1 MPFYLLFTLAA
12 IWLAPATAGAGDV
25 LHAVSPN
32 LIQRILS
39 GEGGEAEVAETEAD
53 TTVEGLIDGKAYSV
67 LFYEC
72 DGGAFDAP
80 ATPMSACLGYEY
92 RAYFTDFLTLLQLLS
107 FTDIDLRE
115 VQIGAI

>member
-80 ATPMSACLGYEY
+80 ATPTSTGP
-92 RAYFTDFLTLLQLLS
+92 TLPS
-107 FTDIDLRE
+107 TVIRSP
-115 VQIGAI
+115 AISPPRGWASPPRIAPGW